1 MKRLIEIVLC
11 LLMLLPVGGC
21 SSNKEITNNEHKC
34 INTIYDLLTLD
45 NYIEGEVTNYTYD
58 DNGMFLYVDYQN
70 NNYCFYIEP
79 EEHRFLYQAYDS
91 LYAPFINE
99 KVRIYYIGDLNNNI
113 ILTKSV
119 IDKSFNGDDGVN
131 FVLKNEKEYL
141 DYYESLKDGKI
152 CCVSDAMQKII
163 DYYGLENMVEHIRDN
178 GIVYYT
184 NGTENIYLKTI
195 YYHEKIGMNIY
206 VYLVKGNEKKHIS
219 ISVETS
225 EITEL
230 SY

>member
-1 MKRLIEIVLC
+1 M
-11 LLMLLPVGGC
+11 
-21 SSNKEITNNEHKC
+21 
-34 INTIYDLLTLD
+34 INSLNYSLTLD

-141 DYYESLKDGKI
+141 DYYENLYNFINSFL
-152 CCVSDAMQKII
+152 
-163 DYYGLENMVEHIRDN
+163 
-178 GIVYYT
+178 
-184 NGTENIYLKTI
+184 
-195 YYHEKIGMNIY
+195 
-206 VYLVKGNEKKHIS
+206 
-219 ISVETS
+219 
-225 EITEL
+225 
-230 SY
+230 